1 MKRVFEEV
9 EIMWRVL
16 TNISLL
22 ELDEEAGKW
31 EMLSCADKVENFE
44 YFYGRFRL
52 LANNNNINNNKDIR
66 NMHHI
71 WTLSWSLEF

>member
-44 YFYGRFRL
+44 YIYGRFRL
-52 LANNNNINNNKDIR
+52 LANDNNINNNKDIR